1 MTPSARCYADGKE
14 IPLCPP
20 CVVWQP
26 AHLPRRHFRLAR
38 PVQRSI
44 SVTVQRRDP
53 AVTGALHSFAM
64 TLSFHRLHGQSSGL
78 EDVVTRHKCRVF
90 LLPADGSGV
99 AGGDG
104 LS

>member
-1 MTPSARCYADGKE
+1 M
-14 IPLCPP
+14 
-20 CVVWQP
+20 
-26 AHLPRRHFRLAR
+26 
-38 PVQRSI
+38 
-44 SVTVQRRDP
+44 
-53 AVTGALHSFAM
+53 TGALHSFAM
-64 TLSFHRLHGQSSGL
+64 TLSFHRLHSQSSGL